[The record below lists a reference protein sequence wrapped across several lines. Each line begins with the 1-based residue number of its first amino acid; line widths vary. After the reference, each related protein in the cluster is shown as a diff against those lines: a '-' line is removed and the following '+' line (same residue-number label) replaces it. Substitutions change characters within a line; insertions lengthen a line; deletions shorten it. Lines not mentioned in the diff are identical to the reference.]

1 MTAFNIRRLHPDIL
15 AIDDGTRAWTAT
27 VDPDRSVRQIFSGSS
42 RRPIKLTGRDG
53 TRITEA
59 IHDWMWECAE
69 QLPAALDEYAN
80 AIADPD
86 GGRGERGNSPRELAA
101 RRARALGATY
111 YELQTARRRGEGNAA

>member
-15 AIDDGTRAWTAT
+15 AIDDGTRAWTVT
-27 VDPDRSVRQIFSGSS
+27 VDPDRTVREIVSGKS
-42 RRPIKLTGRDG
+42 RQPIKLTGPNG
-53 TRITEA
+53 KRITAA
-59 IHDWMWECAE
+59 IRDWMRECTE

-80 AIADPD
+80 AVADPD